1 MRFKCKTGNFDNN
14 KYCLGGWWIRTYKIM
29 PAGCFAKSSKVG
41 DYPTT

>member
-1 MRFKCKTGNFDNN
+1 MRYKYKTGNFDNT
-14 KYCLGGWWIRTYKIM
+14 KHWLGGRWTGTYKIM